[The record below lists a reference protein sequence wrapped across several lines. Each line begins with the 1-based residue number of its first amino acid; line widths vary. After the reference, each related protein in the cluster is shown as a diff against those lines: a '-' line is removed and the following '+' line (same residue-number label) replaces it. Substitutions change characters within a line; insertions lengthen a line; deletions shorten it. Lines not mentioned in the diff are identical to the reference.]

1 MYQAKHFMSEQ
12 IEPVK
17 EVALLQPVGSGVFP
31 DQSENK
37 WYVYTISKW
46 PFDRDASE
54 TSKVLNLL
62 H

>member
-1 MYQAKHFMSEQ
+1 MSEQ

-17 EVALLQPVGSGVFP
+17 EVALLQPMGSGVFP

-46 PFDRDASE
+46 PFNCDASE
-54 TSKVLNLL
+54 TSEVLNLL

>member
-1 MYQAKHFMSEQ
+1 MSEQ

-31 DQSENK
+31 DQIENK